1 MGWFKNL
8 FSAPS
13 VVDAGIDLAKRG
25 ADAIDVLFYTD
36 EEKTAGKLKYFDLF
50 LKLEEKLA
58 PQGAIRSITR
68 RILAKEF
75 CETYLFL
82 ILAAAVIYP
91 VNSAWATYIF
101 GLIKVLGYAV
111 GAIILFFFGSYAVG
125 EYLIKKDK

>member
-1 MGWFKNL
+1 MGLLKKL
-8 FSAPS
+8 FSTSKA
-13 VVDAGIDLAKRG
+13 VDAGIDLAKRG
-25 ADAIDVLFYTD
+25 ADAVDVLFYTN
-36 EEKTAGKLKYFDLF
+36 EEKEEGRRKWFDLF

-68 RILAKEF
+68 RILAKDF
-75 CETYLFL
+75 CTVYLFL

-91 VNSAWATYIF
+91 LNSMWATYIF